1 MTLTRTMVGGTN
13 PIFKLNKKKQEG
25 LDSGWKYYSQIVV
38 VFDNIQLY
46 VDNFVKGE
54 STIYIDRGPQNK
66 GS

>member
-1 MTLTRTMVGGTN
+1 MTLTHTMVGGTN
-13 PIFKLNKKKQEG
+13 QIFKLNKNQEG
-25 LDSGWKYYSQIVV
+25 LDAGWKYCSHIVV
-38 VFDNIQLY
+38 VFNNIQLY